1 MRVAITAASGQLG
14 AAVVAAAVAQL
25 GSQDV
30 VALARTPAKAEH
42 LGVEVRPGDYD
53 DRAALT
59 RSLAGIDRVL
69 LISGM
74 AAPEDRIGQHRNV
87 IEAAKTAGVSRI
99 VYTSIQGPETGT
111 AFSPIVASNR
121 QTEED
126 VRASG
131 LEWTIGRNGIYIEPD
146 VEYVETYREQGEIA
160 NSAADGRCGY
170 TTRAEL
176 AHAYARLLTGSTT
189 LGRTYLLNGA
199 PLTQAEL
206 ADHLNEAFGLS
217 LRYREM
223 GVEEYRQERVAALG
237 EFMGTV
243 IGGIYEGIRG
253 GAYDTPGDYEA
264 ATGRPHQS
272 WDDYFAALRA
282 ADPARA

>member
-1 MRVAITAASGQLG
+1 MRIAVTAASGQLG
-14 AAVVAAAVAQL
+14 SAVVAAAVAEL
-25 GSQDV
+25 GAENV
-30 VALARTPAKAEH
+30 VGLARTPAKAQH

-53 DRAALT
+53 DREALT
-59 RSLAGIDRVL
+59 RSLAGIDRL
-69 LISGM
+69 LLVSGM

-87 IEAAKTAGVSRI
+87 IEAAKAAGVSRI

-126 VRASG
+126 VKASG

-146 VEYVETYREQGEIA
+146 VEYLETYREQGEIA

-176 AHAYARLLTGSTT
+176 AFAYARLLTGSTT

-206 ADHLNEAFGLS
+206 AAHLNEAFDLS
-217 LRYREM
+217 LRYRAM

-243 IGGIYEGIRG
+243 IGGIYEAIRA
-253 GAYDTPGDYEA
+253 GAYDTPGDFEA
-264 ATGRPHQS
+264 ATGRVHQG
-272 WDDYFAALRA
+272 WDEYFAALRA
-282 ADPARA
+282 AGPAAG

>member
-1 MRVAITAASGQLG
+1 MRIAVTAASGQLG
-14 AAVVAAAVAQL
+14 SAVVAAAVAEL
-25 GSQDV
+25 GAENV
-30 VALARTPAKAEH
+30 VGLARTPAKAQH

-53 DRAALT
+53 DREALT
-59 RSLAGIDRVL
+59 RSLAGIDRL
-69 LISGM
+69 LLVSGM

-87 IEAAKTAGVSRI
+87 IEAAKAAGVSRI

-126 VRASG
+126 VKASG

-146 VEYVETYREQGEIA
+146 VEYLETYREQGEIA

-176 AHAYARLLTGSTT
+176 AFAYARLLTGSTT

-206 ADHLNEAFGLS
+206 AAHLNEAFDLS
-217 LRYREM
+217 LRYRAM

-243 IGGIYEGIRG
+243 IGGIYEAIRA
-253 GAYDTPGDYEA
+253 GAYDTPGDFEA
-264 ATGRPHQS
+264 ATGRAHQG
-272 WDDYFAALRA
+272 WDEYFAALRA
-282 ADPARA
+282 AGPAAG